1 MHTHRSTYTGA
12 VSARTRDASIVAVM
26 APAISPPVT
35 KCSRLEAPGTS
46 RRRRSGRCCCSCS
59 LAPVDDGGESTSG
72 FCCLCCAFLSS
83 PSSLRSTKHWTLL
96 RDRLLA
102 ADAIAADGQRQGVDT
117 KPAALAPSARRCLL
131 LPLLPPLLLLLL
143 LLLLVVVAP
152 STRARASETTRSK
165 SSV

>member
-1 MHTHRSTYTGA
+1 MYTGA
-12 VSARTRDASIVAVM
+12 VSARTRDASIVAVI

-59 LAPVDDGGESTSG
+59 LAPVDDGGGSTSG

-96 RDRLLA
+96 LRRDRLLA

-117 KPAALAPSARRCLL
+117 KPAALAPSPRRCLL
-131 LPLLPPLLLLLL
+131 LPLLPLLPPLPPPLLLLLV
-143 LLLLVVVAP
+143 VVVAP